1 MDNNNYVQC
10 NNNVETCKK
19 YPRTKKNVVV
29 ASKKIQFATHNT
41 VVLIL
46 YVIQNTNELT
56 KID

>member
-1 MDNNNYVQC
+1 MQKIPAD
-10 NNNVETCKK
+10 EKK
-19 YPRTKKNVVV
+19 YYCGCQQ
-29 ASKKIQFATHNT
+29 KKIQFATHNT